1 MPKPRAVARNADR
14 NPNLEVSMEGKHG
27 YKMPKPKKSMK
38 MDYSMSYGMK
48 NSIRAAN
55 LKRMHKGKSHNPGY

>member
-1 MPKPRAVARNADR
+1 VPTARAIARNADR

-27 YKMPKPKKSMK
+27 YKMPKKSMK
-38 MDYSMSYGMK
+38 MNYSMDYGMK

-55 LKRMHKGKSHNPGY
+55 VKRQNKGKKHNPGY

>member
-27 YKMPKPKKSMK
+27 YKMPKKA
-38 MDYSMSYGMK
+38 MSYSRSPAKTMA
-48 NSIRAAN
+48 NSIRATN
-55 LKRMHKGKSHNPGY
+55 LKRMGKKKSHNPGY